1 MRYALTFL
9 MMATV
14 ALGQGVWP
22 KTATVVDGGHR
33 YDFDTLGKRSVTPS
47 ADYGNMVLWQTF
59 SYSDNSDADF
69 LRLEHGRQRR
79 LTDHG
84 SKPAYLVE
92 RRRWGV

>member
-33 YDFDTLGKRSVTPS
+33 YDFDTLGKRSVMPE
-47 ADYGNMVLWQTF
+47 
-59 SYSDNSDADF
+59 SDLRR
-69 LRLEHGRQRR
+69 LRLVSSVQLFGQFGR
-79 LTDHG
+79 
-84 SKPAYLVE
+84 
-92 RRRWGV
+92 